1 MQKDSLPKCVIFSI
15 EAEQILPFSFLSF
28 FFVVLGMEARAL
40 HIEVSLF
47 FPYSTALMTH
57 LFLAEQKEDNKMY
70 I

>member
-47 FPYSTALMTH
+47 NCSNDTSILGRT
-57 LFLAEQKEDNKMY
+57 KRR
-70 I
+70 